1 VRDTDTGCPLCTRTR
16 ATAWLTARDY
26 RRGGKERYQFV
37 RCTACGLIYQHPVP
51 NDSVLAAAYDTGYVP
66 HGAPDSP
73 PRLHLLRRMRLA
85 GKLGYP
91 FALHPLLRQIAALI
105 LPARGR
111 TPPCVPGGTLLDV
124 GCGSGGYL
132 LAMKNLG
139 WRVIGVE
146 PNERAAAHARA
157 AGLAVLNSTLEAAPI
172 PPRSVD
178 VVTFWHVIEHLP
190 DPLATLRHARTLLR
204 TGGLLLAEVPNIES
218 MQARLF
224 REYWFHLD
232 SPRHVTMYSAR
243 TLETLLQTAGFTL
256 VAATRVADARG
267 WVASLANTL
276 EARGLDVHYAAW
288 IRKRWLMR
296 LALLPA
302 WGEFLMGRG
311 AFIRVMAK

>member
-1 VRDTDTGCPLCTRTR
+1 MDAVCPLCTQPR
-16 ATAWLTARDY
+16 AVPYLTVRDH
-26 RRGGKERYQFV
+26 RRGGEERYQLV
-37 RCTACGLIYQHPVP
+37 RCTACGLIYQHPLP
-51 NDSVLAAAYDTGYVP
+51 DDTALAAAYDTGYVP
-66 HGAPDSP
+66 HGAPATP
-73 PRLHLLRRMRLA
+73 PDLHLLRRMRLA

-91 FALHPLLRQIAALI
+91 LPLHSLLHRLAALL

-111 TPPCVPGGTLLDV
+111 TPPWIPGGTLLDV
-124 GCGSGGYL
+124 GCGSGSYL
-132 LAMKNLG
+132 LAMENLG
-139 WRVIGVE
+139 WQVLGVE
-146 PNERAAAHARA
+146 RNEQAVAHARA
-157 AGLAVLNSTLEAAPI
+157 AGLKVLDCTLEEAPI
-172 PPRSVD
+172 APRSVD
-178 VVTFWHVIEHLP
+178 VITFWHVIEHLP
-190 DPLATLRHARTLLR
+190 DPLATLRRARTLLR
-204 TGGLLLAEVPNIES
+204 TGGLLLAEVPSIES

-243 TLETLLQTAGFTL
+243 TLEMLLQAAGFA
-256 VAATRVADARG
+256 VIAATRVADGRG

-288 IRKRWLMR
+288 IRNGWLMR